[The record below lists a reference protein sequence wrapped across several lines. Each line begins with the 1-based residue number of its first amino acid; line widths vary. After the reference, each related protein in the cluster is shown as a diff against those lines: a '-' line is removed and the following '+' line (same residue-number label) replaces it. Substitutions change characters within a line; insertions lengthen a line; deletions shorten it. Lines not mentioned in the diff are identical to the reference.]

1 MAATHSLLKS
11 KYLASIIMLKEL
23 KYTLYQVIYTSYPK
37 IVYLIFTSEFFTKSK
52 WELKSNLYAK
62 MCQIYVNGFL

>member
-23 KYTLYQVIYTSYPK
+23 KYMYTSYQVIYTSYPK
-37 IVYLIFTSEFFTKSK
+37 IVYLIFTSEFFH
-52 WELKSNLYAK
+52 EIQMRAY
-62 MCQIYVNGFL
+62 I